1 MREAGL
7 RGCQRGRK
15 RRTTHRDKHSVPAPD
30 LVSRNFAAT
39 SPDRLWT
46 ADITYVG
53 TQEGFVYL
61 SFILDVY
68 SRRKVVGCGL
78 CPTNTSAQSSSS

>member
-1 MREAGL
+1 VEE
-7 RGCQRGRK
+7 RGALLS
-15 RRTTHRDKHSVPAPD
+15 RDKHAVPAPD
-30 LVSRNFAAT
+30 LLSRNYFDAT

-46 ADITYVG
+46 ADITYDVG